1 MNKRNMRRDLDMMMQ
16 NISLSPERRTAILQ
30 QLHSRRT
37 KPRWTAGRIA
47 LAAVL
52 AALLTF
58 SAFAAAIPALR
69 AALQNALG
77 SFTEQS
83 QPITGIVV
91 EDNGIE
97 VRPVAALASSNLVR
111 VWVEVQ
117 DKTGD
122 RLSNDM
128 LINGWI
134 DHEQD
139 KDAPAINGWR
149 GGERVVYY
157 DENSHTALIESY
169 EIGRSIADGTEVSV
183 SFSSFQP
190 AECTEETVDF
200 PREMLSVTGL
210 KNMTEEMGVPLF
222 AEHIPLIPEQ
232 TPCELEGSDRVRLS
246 SVGFGEDGKLHIQAA
261 FLGEANHSGSSIHS
275 RVTDE
280 RDPEQYLG
288 GGRYFLYNDQWYY
301 DEVFNITPEDL
312 PYLTF
317 GDLQGTYQLHD
328 PVEGIWSCTITV
340 ETADEVVY
348 HPNVQVGGALV
359 EEIRVSEIGISARSS
374 SKGTRLGYRPTYAI
388 TKDGEKLYLTNN
400 CIDGGWGT
408 VLDDSDAPLPDG
420 MGYAHDQWKFDEPLD
435 PSEIVLLNFDGVD
448 VPLQ

>member
-1 MNKRNMRRDLDMMMQ
+1 MTMQ
-16 NISLSPERRTAILQ
+16 NITLSPERRAAILQ
-30 QLHSRRT
+30 ALHVQRT
-37 KPRWTAGRIA
+37 KLRWTTGRIV

-58 SAFAAAIPALR
+58 STFAAAIPALR

-83 QPITGIVV
+83 QPITGIAV

-97 VRPVAALASSNLVR
+97 VRPVAALSSSNLVR

-117 DKTGD
+117 DKIGD
-122 RLSNDM
+122 RLSDDM
-128 LINGWI
+128 LINGYI

-139 KDAPAINGWR
+139 KDAPAVNSWK

-157 DENSHTALIESY
+157 DEDSRTALIEIY
-169 EIGRSIADGTEVSV
+169 EIGRPIADGTEVNV

-190 AECTEETVDF
+190 AEHTEETVDF

-210 KNMTEEMGVPLF
+210 KNMAPDMGVPLF

-232 TPCELEGSDRVRLS
+232 TPCKLEGTDYARLS
-246 SVGFGEDGKLHIQAA
+246 SVGFGEDGKLHIQVA
-261 FLGEANHSGSSIHS
+261 FLGEANHSGSTVHS
-275 RVTDE
+275 RMTDA
-280 RDPEQYLG
+280 RNPDQSPG
-288 GGRYFLYNDQWYY
+288 GGRYFQYNDQWYY
-301 DEVFNITPEDL
+301 DEVFDVTPEDL

-408 VLDDSDAPLPDG
+408 VLDDNGNPLPDG
-420 MGYAHDQWKFDEPLD
+420 MGYAHDQWEFNEPLD

>member
-1 MNKRNMRRDLDMMMQ
+1 MNRRNMMRDLDMMMQ
-16 NISLSPERRTAILQ
+16 NITLSAERRAAILHK
-30 QLHSRRT
+30 LTPRRA
-37 KPRWTAGRIA
+37 KLRWTTGRIV

-58 SAFAAAIPALR
+58 STFAAAIPALR

-77 SFTEQS
+77 SFSEQS

-97 VRPVAALASSNLVR
+97 VRPVAALSSSNLVR

-117 DKTGD
+117 DKTGN
-122 RLSNDM
+122 RLSDDM

-139 KDAPAINGWR
+139 KDTPAVNGWS
-149 GGERVVYY
+149 GGAHVVYY
-157 DENSHTALIESY
+157 DENSRTALIEID
-169 EIGRSIADGTEVSV
+169 EIGRPIADGTEVNV

-190 AECTEETVDF
+190 AECAKETVDF

-210 KNMTEEMGVPLF
+210 KSMTEDMGVPLF
-222 AEHIPLIPEQ
+222 AEHLPLIPEQ

-246 SVGFGEDGKLHIQAA
+246 SVGFGEDGKLHIQVA
-261 FLGEANHSGSSIHS
+261 FLGEANHSGSTVYS
-275 RVTDE
+275 RTTDA
-280 RDPEQYLG
+280 RNPDQSPS
-288 GGRYFLYNDQWYY
+288 GGRYFQYNDQWYY
-301 DEVFNITPEDL
+301 DEVFDVTPEDL

-317 GDLQGTYQLHD
+317 GDLQCTYQLHD
-328 PVEGIWSCTITV
+328 PVKGIWSCTITV

-359 EEIRVSEIGISARSS
+359 EEIRVSEIGVSARSAS
-374 SKGTRLGYRPTYAI
+374 EGTILGHRPTYAI
-388 TKDGEKLYLTNN
+388 TKSGKRLYLTDN
-400 CIDGGWGT
+400 CIDGGWG
-408 VLDDSDAPLPDG
+408 VDDIINPSSAG
-420 MGYAHDQWKFDEPLD
+420 HAHDQWMFDEPLD
-435 PSEIVLLNFDGVD
+435 PSDIILLNFDGVD

>member
-1 MNKRNMRRDLDMMMQ
+1 MTMQ
-16 NISLSPERRTAILQ
+16 NITLSSERRATILHK
-30 QLHSRRT
+30 LTPRRA
-37 KPRWTAGRIA
+37 KLRWTTGRIV

-58 SAFAAAIPALR
+58 STFAAAIPALR

-77 SFTEQS
+77 SFSEQS

-97 VRPVAALASSNLVR
+97 ARPVAALSSSNLVR

-117 DKTGD
+117 DKTGN
-122 RLSNDM
+122 RLSDDM

-139 KDAPAINGWR
+139 KDTPAVNGWR
-149 GGERVVYY
+149 GGAKVVYY
-157 DENSHTALIESY
+157 DEDSRTALIEID
-169 EIGRSIADGTEVSV
+169 EIGRPIADGTEVNV

-190 AECTEETVDF
+190 AERAEETVDF

-210 KNMTEEMGVPLF
+210 KNMTEDMGVPLF
-222 AEHIPLIPEQ
+222 VEHIPLIPEQ

-246 SVGFGEDGKLHIQAA
+246 SVGFGEDGKLHIQVA
-261 FLGEANHSGSSIHS
+261 FLGEANHSGSTVYS
-275 RVTDE
+275 RTTDA
-280 RDPEQYLG
+280 RNPDQSPS
-288 GGRYFLYNDQWYY
+288 GGRYFQYNDQWYY
-301 DEVFNITPEDL
+301 DKVFDVTPEDL

-317 GDLQGTYQLHD
+317 GDLQCTYQLHD
-328 PVEGIWSCTITV
+328 PIEGIWSCTITV
-340 ETADEVVY
+340 ETADEIVY

-388 TKDGEKLYLTNN
+388 TKNGEKLYLTNN

-408 VLDDSDAPLPDG
+408 VLDDNDNPLPDG
-420 MGYAHDQWKFDEPLD
+420 MGYAHDQWEFDEPLA
-435 PSEIVLLNFDGVD
+435 PSDIVLLNFDGVD
-448 VPLQ
+448 VTLQ

>member
-1 MNKRNMRRDLDMMMQ
+1 MTMQ
-16 NISLSPERRTAILQ
+16 NITLSPERRAAILQ
-30 QLHSRRT
+30 ALHSQRT
-37 KPRWTAGRIA
+37 KLRWTTGRIV
-47 LAAVL
+47 LAMVL

-58 SAFAAAIPALR
+58 SAFAAAIPAIR

-77 SFTEQS
+77 SFSEQS
-83 QPITGIVV
+83 QPITGIAV

-97 VRPVAALASSNLVR
+97 VRPVAALSSSNLVR

-122 RLSNDM
+122 RLSEDM
-128 LINGWI
+128 LINGYI

-139 KDAPAINGWR
+139 KDAPAVNGWKA
-149 GGERVVYY
+149 GERVVYY
-157 DENSHTALIESY
+157 DEDSRTALIEIY
-169 EIGRSIADGTEVSV
+169 EIGRSIADGTKVNV
-183 SFSSFQP
+183 SFSSFQS
-190 AECTEETVDF
+190 AERAEETVDF

-210 KNMTEEMGVPLF
+210 KNMTPDMGVPLF

-232 TPCELEGSDRVRLS
+232 TPCELEGSNRVRLS
-246 SVGFGEDGKLHIQAA
+246 SVGFGEDSKLHIQVA
-261 FLGEANHSGSSIHS
+261 FLGEANHSGSTIHS
-275 RVTDE
+275 RATDE
-280 RDPEQYLG
+280 RNPEQYLG
-288 GGRYFLYNDQWYY
+288 GGRYFQYNDQWYF
-301 DEVFNITPEDL
+301 DEVFDVTPDDL

-317 GDLQGTYQLHD
+317 SDLNGSYLLHA
-328 PVEGIWSCTITV
+328 PVEGYWSCTITV

-359 EEIRVSEIGISARSS
+359 EEIRVSEIGVSARSS
-374 SKGTRLGYRPTYAI
+374 SKGTTLGYRPTYAI

-408 VLDDSDAPLPDG
+408 VLEDNGNPLPDG
-420 MGYAHDQWKFDEPLD
+420 MGYAHDQWEFDEPLD
-435 PSEIVLLNFDGVD
+435 PSDIVLLNFDGVD

>member
-1 MNKRNMRRDLDMMMQ
+1 MTMQ
-16 NISLSPERRTAILQ
+16 NITLSSERRAAILHK
-30 QLHSRRT
+30 LTPRRA
-37 KPRWTAGRIA
+37 KLRWTTGRIV

-58 SAFAAAIPALR
+58 STFAAAIPALR

-77 SFTEQS
+77 SFSEQS

-97 VRPVAALASSNLVR
+97 VRPVAALSSSNLVR

-117 DKTGD
+117 DKTGN
-122 RLSNDM
+122 RLSDDM

-139 KDAPAINGWR
+139 KDTPAVNGWR
-149 GGERVVYY
+149 GGAHVVYY
-157 DENSHTALIESY
+157 DENSRTALIEID
-169 EIGRSIADGTEVSV
+169 EIGRPIADGTEVNV

-190 AECTEETVDF
+190 AECAEETVDF
-200 PREMLSVTGL
+200 PREMLSVIGL
-210 KNMTEEMGVPLF
+210 KNMTEDMGVPLF
-222 AEHIPLIPEQ
+222 AEHLPLIPEQ
-232 TPCELEGSDRVRLS
+232 TPCELEGSDRARLS
-246 SVGFGEDGKLHIQAA
+246 SVGFGEDGKLHIQVA
-261 FLGEANHSGSSIHS
+261 FLGEANHSGSTVYS
-275 RVTDE
+275 RTTDA
-280 RDPEQYLG
+280 RNPDQSPS
-288 GGRYFLYNDQWYY
+288 GGRYFQYNDQWYY
-301 DEVFNITPEDL
+301 DEVFDVTPEDL

-388 TKDGEKLYLTNN
+388 TKNGEKLYLINN

-408 VLDDSDAPLPDG
+408 VLDDNDNPLPDG
-420 MGYAHDQWKFDEPLD
+420 MGYAHDQWEFDEPLD
-435 PSEIVLLNFDGVD
+435 PSDIVLLNFDGVD

>member
-1 MNKRNMRRDLDMMMQ
+1 MTMP
-16 NISLSPERRTAILQ
+16 NITLSPERRAAILQ

-47 LAAVL
+47 LAAIL

-58 SAFAAAIPALR
+58 SAFAAAIPAIR

-77 SFTEQS
+77 SFSEQS
-83 QPITGIVV
+83 QPITGIAV

-122 RLSNDM
+122 RLSDDM

-139 KDAPAINGWR
+139 KDTPAINGWR

-157 DENSHTALIESY
+157 DENSRTALIEIDS
-169 EIGRSIADGTEVSV
+169 IGRPVTDGAEIDV

-190 AECTEETVDF
+190 SARAAETVDF

-210 KNMTEEMGVPLF
+210 KNMTPDMGVPLF

-232 TPCELEGSDRVRLS
+232 TPCELEGSNRVRLS
-246 SVGFGEDGKLHIQAA
+246 SVGFGEDGKLHIQVA
-261 FLGEANHSGSSIHS
+261 FLGEANHSGSTIHS
-275 RVTDE
+275 RATDE
-280 RDPEQYLG
+280 RNPEQHLG
-288 GGRYFLYNDQWYY
+288 GGRYFQYNDQWYF
-301 DEVFNITPEDL
+301 DEVFDITPEDL

-317 GDLQGTYQLHD
+317 GDLQGTYQLHS

-374 SKGTRLGYRPTYAI
+374 SKGTRLGYRPTFAI

-408 VLDDSDAPLPDG
+408 VLDANGDPLPDG
-420 MGYAHDQWKFDEPLD
+420 MGYAHDQWEFDEPLD
-435 PSEIVLLNFDGVD
+435 PSDIVLLNFDGVD

>member
-1 MNKRNMRRDLDMMMQ
+1 MTMP
-16 NISLSPERRTAILQ
+16 NITLSPERRAAILQ

-47 LAAVL
+47 LAAIL

-58 SAFAAAIPALR
+58 SAFAAAIPAIR

-77 SFTEQS
+77 SFSEQS
-83 QPITGIVV
+83 QPITGIAV

-122 RLSNDM
+122 RLSDDM

-139 KDAPAINGWR
+139 KDTPAINGWR

-157 DENSHTALIESY
+157 DENSRTALIEIDS
-169 EIGRSIADGTEVSV
+169 IGRPVTDGAEIDV

-190 AECTEETVDF
+190 SARAAETVDF

-210 KNMTEEMGVPLF
+210 KNMTPDMGVPLF
-222 AEHIPLIPEQ
+222 EEHIPLIPEQ
-232 TPCELEGSDRVRLS
+232 TPCELEGSNRVRLS
-246 SVGFGEDGKLHIQAA
+246 SVGFGEDGKLHIQVA
-261 FLGEANHSGSSIHS
+261 FLGEANHSGSTIHS
-275 RVTDE
+275 RATDE
-280 RDPEQYLG
+280 RNPEQHLG
-288 GGRYFLYNDQWYY
+288 GGRYFQYNDQWYF

-317 GDLQGTYQLHD
+317 GDLQCTYQLHS

-408 VLDDSDAPLPDG
+408 VLDDNGDPLPDG
-420 MGYAHDQWKFDEPLD
+420 MGYAHDQWEFDEPLD
-435 PSEIVLLNFDGVD
+435 PSDIVLLNFDGVD

>member
-1 MNKRNMRRDLDMMMQ
+1 MTMQ
-16 NISLSPERRTAILQ
+16 NITLSPERRAEILQ
-30 QLHSRRT
+30 QLHPRRA
-37 KPRWTAGRIA
+37 KLRWTTGRMV

-58 SAFAAAIPALR
+58 SAFAAAIPAIR

-77 SFTEQS
+77 SFSEQS
-83 QPITGIVV
+83 QSITGIAV

-97 VRPVAALASSNLVR
+97 VRPVAALASSGMVR

-122 RLSNDM
+122 RLSEDM
-128 LINGWI
+128 LINGWLEY
-134 DHEQD
+134 EQD
-139 KDAPAINGWR
+139 KDAPIVNGWV

-157 DENSHTALIESY
+157 DENSRTALIEIY
-169 EIGRSIADGTEVSV
+169 EIGRSIADGTEVNV

-190 AECTEETVDF
+190 AERAEETVDF

-210 KNMTEEMGVPLF
+210 KNMTEDMGVPLF

-261 FLGEANHSGSSIHS
+261 FLGEANHSGSSIHI
-275 RVTDE
+275 RVTDA
-280 RDPEQYLG
+280 RDPNQSFG
-288 GGRYFLYNDQWYY
+288 GGRYFQYNDQWYF
-301 DEVFNITPEDL
+301 DEVFDVTPDDL

-317 GDLQGTYQLHD
+317 SDLNGSYLLHAL
-328 PVEGIWSCTITV
+328 VEGDWSCTITV

-359 EEIRVSEIGISARSS
+359 EEIRVSEIGVSARSA
-374 SKGTRLGYRPTYAI
+374 SKGTILGRRPTYAM
-388 TKDGEKLYLTNN
+388 TKDGKKLYLTNN
-400 CIDGGWGT
+400 CIKGGWS
-408 VLDDSDAPLPDG
+408 VDDMSDPNSDG
-420 MGYAHDQWKFDEPLD
+420 HANDQWMFDEPLN
-435 PSEIVLLNFDGVD
+435 PSDIVLLNFDGVD

>member
-1 MNKRNMRRDLDMMMQ
+1 MTMQ
-16 NISLSPERRTAILQ
+16 KITLSPERRAAILQ
-30 QLHSRRT
+30 QLHPRRARR
-37 KPRWTAGRIA
+37 RWTAGRIA
-47 LAAVL
+47 FAAVL

-58 SAFAAAIPALR
+58 STFAAAIPALR

-97 VRPVAALASSNLVR
+97 VRPVAALSSSNLVR

-122 RLSNDM
+122 RLSDDM

-134 DHEQD
+134 DHKQD
-139 KDAPAINGWR
+139 ENVPAVNGWR
-149 GGERVVYY
+149 GGAHVVYY
-157 DENSHTALIESY
+157 DENSRTALIEID
-169 EIGRSIADGTEVSV
+169 EIGRPIADGTEVNV

-190 AECTEETVDF
+190 AERAEETVDF

-210 KNMTEEMGVPLF
+210 KNMTEDMGVPLF
-222 AEHIPLIPEQ
+222 AEHVPLIPEQ
-232 TPCELEGSDRVRLS
+232 TPCELEGTDYARLS
-246 SVGFGEDGKLHIQAA
+246 SVGFGEDGKLHIQTA
-261 FLGEANHSGSSIHS
+261 FLGEANHSGSSIHC
-275 RVTDE
+275 RVTDA
-280 RDPEQYLG
+280 RDPNQYYG
-288 GGRYFLYNDQWYY
+288 GGRYFQYNDQWYF
-301 DEVFNITPEDL
+301 DDVFDVTPDDL
-312 PYLTF
+312 PHLTF
-317 GDLQGTYQLHD
+317 SDLNGSYLLHA
-328 PVEGIWSCTITV
+328 PVEGNWSCTITV

-408 VLDDSDAPLPDG
+408 VLDDNGNPLPDG
-420 MGYAHDQWKFDEPLD
+420 MGYAHDQWEFDEPLD
-435 PSEIVLLNFDGVD
+435 PSDIVLLNFDGVD

>member
-1 MNKRNMRRDLDMMMQ
+1 MTMKK
-16 NISLSPERRTAILQ
+16 ITLSPERRAAILQ
-30 QLHSRRT
+30 ELHPQRT
-37 KPRWTAGRIA
+37 KLRWTTGRIV

-58 SAFAAAIPALR
+58 SAFAAAIPAIR

-77 SFTEQS
+77 SFAEQS
-83 QPITGIVV
+83 QSITGIAV

-97 VRPVAALASSNLVR
+97 VRPVAALSSSNLVR

-122 RLSNDM
+122 RLSEDM
-128 LINGWI
+128 LINGYI

-139 KDAPAINGWR
+139 KDAPAVNGWKA
-149 GGERVVYY
+149 GERVVYY
-157 DENSHTALIESY
+157 DEDNRTALIEIY
-169 EIGRSIADGTEVSV
+169 EIGRSIADGTKVNV
-183 SFSSFQP
+183 SFSSFQS
-190 AECTEETVDF
+190 AERAEETVDF

-210 KNMTEEMGVPLF
+210 KNMTPDMGVPLF

-232 TPCELEGSDRVRLS
+232 TPCELEGSNRVRLS
-246 SVGFGEDGKLHIQAA
+246 SVGFGEDGKLHIQVA
-261 FLGEANHSGSSIHS
+261 FLGEANHSGSTMHS
-275 RVTDE
+275 RATDE
-280 RDPEQYLG
+280 RNPEQYLG
-288 GGRYFLYNDQWYY
+288 GERYFQYNDQWYF
-301 DEVFNITPEDL
+301 DEVFDVTPDDL

-317 GDLQGTYQLHD
+317 SDLNGSYLLHA
-328 PVEGIWSCTITV
+328 PVEGDWSCTITV

-359 EEIRVSEIGISARSS
+359 EEIRVSEIGVSARSAS
-374 SKGTRLGYRPTYAI
+374 EGTVLGHRPTYAI

-408 VLDDSDAPLPDG
+408 VLDDNGDPLPDG
-420 MGYAHDQWKFDEPLD
+420 MGYAHDQWEFDEPLD
-435 PSEIVLLNFDGVD
+435 PSDIVLLNFDGVD